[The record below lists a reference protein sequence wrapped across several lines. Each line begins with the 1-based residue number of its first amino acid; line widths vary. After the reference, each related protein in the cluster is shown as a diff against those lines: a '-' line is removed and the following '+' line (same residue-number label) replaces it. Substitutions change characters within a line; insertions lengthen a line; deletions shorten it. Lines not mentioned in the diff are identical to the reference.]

1 MVLFVEYP
9 KCTTCQK
16 AKKWLIANGVEFTDR
31 HIVEQ
36 NPTREELKEWIKI
49 SGLPI
54 KRFFNTS
61 GMKYRDLGLK
71 ERLETM
77 TDDEKIGLLASDGMI
92 VKRPLLVGDDFVIPG
107 FKDAAWAEALGK

>member
-16 AKKWLIANGVEFTDR
+16 AKKWLVANGVEFMDR

-61 GMKYRDLGLK
+61 GMKYRELGLK

-77 TDDEKIGLLASDGMI
+77 TDEEKISLLATDGMI

-107 FKDAAWAEALGK
+107 FKDTVWAETLGK